1 MARSS
6 GGLSVLAWF
15 GFAAFGSSA
24 RGAPCAAAWPAWPF
38 NSTVLF
44 DRVLILVVPIT
55 LALKLIAYSLPP
67 IIDIEQRLLPN
78 LPSES
83 IEPIESEMLPTAYVF
98 RIVQTSCLITSPG
111 SKEHGT
117 AFGAVQRRYYPLYQT
132 PSK

>member
-1 MARSS
+1 VARSS

-15 GFAAFGSSA
+15 GFAAFGPSA

-44 DRVLILVVPIT
+44 DRVLILVVLIT

-78 LPSES
+78 LPSVS
-83 IEPIESEMLPTAYVF
+83 IEPEMLPTAYVF
-98 RIVQTSCLITSPG
+98 RIVQTSCLVTSPG